1 MSGMLMNES
10 VIWLNDPSTLT
21 NLVIVTKTAT
31 AGVANWARFS
41 DPEADALHE
50 RFRNSDD
57 VAARRAAYQVL
68 QDKMAETVATSIPI
82 VMLGRTIVTSRR
94 VTNVTFSQDPF
105 ARYAYMRPRS

>member
-1 MSGMLMNES
+1 MLMNES

-21 NLVIVTKTAT
+21 NLVIASKTAT
-31 AGVANWARFS
+31 SGLANWARYS

-50 RFRNSDD
+50 RYRNSDD

-68 QDKMAETVATSIPI
+68 QDKMAESAATSIPL

-105 ARYAYMRPRS
+105 ARYAYLKPRA